1 MITYC
6 DSVVVFSEE
15 VIKKSAKIIHV
26 DVLRTDSLGY
36 WHAWFCDRK
45 LFANTVGGLDS

>member
-36 WHAWFCDRK
+36 WHAWFLRSKAVREHCGR
-45 LFANTVGGLDS
+45 LR